1 MKYSNKFKKIL
12 FEKIASLSSTEHEE
26 ILKIIKSKDINY
38 SQNKNGVFFNLS
50 VLDDDTIEYINN
62 FVEYCLSNKKELD
75 EYDKKLNDC
84 KLNNNFDTIMNISLD
99 KMEKLDEEEFHR
111 KDNHDGWESINTL
124 PNKKTQRLINF
135 IEKMTNDKEKC
146 GKKKT
151 NVKFHNARKKY
162 SKKVYNDRKYDDT
175 VSDGELVREDYLLKN

>member
-1 MKYSNKFKKIL
+1 MKYSSKVKKAL
-12 FEKIASLSSTEHEE
+12 FEKIRSLSSTEHEE
-26 ILKIIKSKDINY
+26 ILKIVKSKDINY

-50 VLDDDTIEYINN
+50 VLDDETIEYINK
-62 FVEYCLSNKKELD
+62 FVEFCLSNKKDLD

-99 KMEKLDEEEFHR
+99 KMERLDEEEFLN
-111 KDNHDGWESINTL
+111 KDKDDGWEKIDDL
-124 PNKKTQRLINF
+124 PSRKTQRIINF

-151 NVKFHNARKKY
+151 NIKFHNARKKY
-162 SKKVYNDRKYDDT
+162 SKRVYNERKYEEMANEGDL
-175 VSDGELVREDYLLKN
+175 SREDFLLK